1 MRYEKIYDFIGTCRV
16 RYGDYTTLYNKSV
29 LWGTVVDDGKSFP
42 STDVY
47 TILYVYSR
55 RMGNFIKKSTEI
67 IRIYGIFFVY

>member
-16 RYGDYTTLYNKSV
+16 RYSDYTTLYNKGV
-29 LWGTVVDDGKSFP
+29 LCSTVVDDGKSFP

-47 TILYVYSR
+47 HILYVYIR

-67 IRIYGIFFVY
+67 IWIYGFFFVY